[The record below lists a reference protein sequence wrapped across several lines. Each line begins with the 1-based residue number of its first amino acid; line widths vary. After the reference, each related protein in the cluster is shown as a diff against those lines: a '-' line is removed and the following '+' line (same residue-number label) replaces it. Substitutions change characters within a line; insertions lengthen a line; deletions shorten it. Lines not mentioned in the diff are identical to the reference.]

1 MSNFVILPEAE
12 DDVAQAYKWYESQE
26 LGLGEEFL
34 RCVDACIQF
43 IRRNQ
48 EMYPVVHQNYRRA
61 MIRRFPYVLF
71 YENSET
77 SITIYAVFHCSQD
90 PQKWRNRLF

>member
-1 MSNFVILPEAE
+1 MSNFIILPEAE
-12 DDVAQAYKWYESQE
+12 DDVAQAYTWYENQE

-34 RCVDACIQF
+34 RCVDACIQS
-43 IRRNQ
+43 ILRNQ
-48 EMYPVVHQNYRRA
+48 EMYPIAHQNYRRA

-71 YENSET
+71 YEYSG
-77 SITIYAVFHCSQD
+77 SMITVYAVFHCSQD

>member
-1 MSNFVILPEAE
+1 
-12 DDVAQAYKWYESQE
+12 
-26 LGLGEEFL
+26 
-34 RCVDACIQF
+34 
-43 IRRNQ
+43 
-48 EMYPVVHQNYRRA
+48 

-77 SITIYAVFHCSQD
+77 IITVYAVFHCSQD